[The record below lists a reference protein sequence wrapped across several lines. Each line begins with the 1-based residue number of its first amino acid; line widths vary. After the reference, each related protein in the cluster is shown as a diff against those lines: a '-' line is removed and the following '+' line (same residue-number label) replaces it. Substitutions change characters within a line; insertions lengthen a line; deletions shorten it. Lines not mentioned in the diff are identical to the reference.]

1 MGMNLSALP
10 SDMKRGM
17 LPILG
22 AAAFFCSGISPAQA
36 TASQHVE
43 KHFAVNT
50 RPVVVI
56 HNVANG
62 RIEVKSWKNRR
73 SEEHTSELQSH
84 SDLVCRLLL
93 EKKKKKKK
101 NKSDK

>member
-43 KHFAVNT
+43 KHLAVNT

-62 RIEVKSWKNRR
+62 RIEGKSWQNREVDVVA
-73 SEEHTSELQSH
+73 SQP
-84 SDLVCRLLL
+84 SDQMGLHMEQAAARIDAPTTILPV
-93 EKKKKKKK
+93 
-101 NKSDK
+101 